1 MDKKMILAML
11 AIVIIA
17 VSTIACVSALGSPND
32 LKSSDSIAVKDGK
45 LIDMAHDKK
54 EIGTVTPLN
63 SSSEGKDLI
72 KSYDSEAIEKIIS
85 NDPLVIQY
93 DVMDKTDSSHNGIY
107 FMFGHNGDVFLAFVP
122 TEHMGNGM
130 LKRMTDF
137 CKNNGVLK

>member
-1 MDKKMILAML
+1 MDKKIILVI

-17 VSTIACVSALGSPND
+17 ISTISCVSALGSPDD
-32 LKSSDSIAVKDGK
+32 LHSSNSIDVKNGK
-45 LIDMAHDKK
+45 LIDTAHNDK

-63 SSSEGKDLI
+63 TSEEGENLI
-72 KSYDSEAIEKIIS
+72 NSYDSEAIEKIIS

-122 TEHMGNGM
+122 TENMGNGM
-130 LKRMTDF
+130 LKRMTNF
-137 CKNNGVLK
+137 CKDNGVLK